1 MSFNSD
7 IKDELLSL
15 EIENDCCML
24 AQICACINTI
34 GSLEINKQ
42 GISFSV
48 LTENVGILTQLQ
60 KSIKTLYANKIDLEN
75 SETKII
81 GKHTF
86 FELSIPK
93 AIGNMILKDC
103 GILQLDETNNYTI
116 KQGIDHHII
125 MSDCC
130 KRTYIKTVFLTS
142 GIISIP
148 SSEEGD
154 LQKNS
159 GYHFEIEF
167 TNNEQAKSVA
177 SLLGEFGFIV
187 RKVDRQS
194 KAVVYMKEGETIADF
209 LGFVGA
215 TKSFLKLQNK
225 IVERDMRNNIN
236 RQSNCISA
244 NINKAITA
252 SLGQLQAIEII
263 ESTIGLDSLP
273 DNIKKYALLRK
284 ENPDASLAE
293 LIELSNEKISKAGMN
308 YKLKKIVEISKNLQ

>member
-1 MSFNSD
+1 MSFNSE
-7 IKDELLSL
+7 IKEELLSI

-48 LTENVGILTQLQ
+48 LTENVGVLTELQ

-93 AIGNMILKDC
+93 PVGNMILKDC
-103 GILQLDETNNYTI
+103 GVLQLDETNNYTV
-116 KQGIDHHII
+116 KTGIDHHVV

-130 KRTYIKTVFLTS
+130 KKTYIRTVFLTS

-148 SSEEGD
+148 SGD
-154 LQKNS
+154 ESDAQKNG

-194 KAVVYMKEGETIADF
+194 KTVVYMKESETIADF
-209 LGFVGA
+209 LGFIGA
-215 TKSFLKLQNK
+215 TKSFLKLQDK

-244 NINKAITA
+244 NINKAIKA
-252 SLGQLQAIEII
+252 SLVQLQAIELID
-263 ESTIGLDSLP
+263 STIGIDSLP
-273 DNIKKYALLRK
+273 DNIKKYAVLRR
-284 ENPDASLAE
+284 ENPDASLQE

-308 YKLKKIVEISKNLQ
+308 YKLRKIVEISKNLE